1 MAVLGRAFARFRY
14 LSALGALV
22 ATSEQYD
29 RSVAVSDEVDPIAWA
44 AIDPKFRDSFA
55 DRSCIAG
62 IAK

>member
-1 MAVLGRAFARFRY
+1 LRDFDI
-14 LSALGALV
+14 SALGALV